1 MYNGNIST
9 ASNRADWQETITLAD
24 QDTGEAIDI
33 SLARIT
39 MTVRRLRRGQGYFTD
54 YFYGPALPVDALL
67 TGSTDTGEITVV
79 DAGTFQWLF
88 PFTRMACLCQG
99 EYQIGV
105 RISQGG
111 STMQLVIG
119 TVTVLEGIDNQ

>member
-9 ASNRADWQETITLAD
+9 ASNRADWQETIALAD
-24 QDTGEAIDI
+24 QDTGEPIDL

-39 MTVRRLRRGQGYFTD
+39 MTVRPLRRGQGYFTD
-54 YFYGPALPVDALL
+54 YFYGPALPVDAML

-79 DAGTFQWLF
+79 DTGIFQWLF
-88 PFTRMACLCQG
+88 PFTRMASLCQG

-105 RISQGG
+105 RISQDVRV
-111 STMQLVIG
+111 TQLIIG
-119 TVTVLEGIDNQ
+119 TVSIFEGIDNQ

>member
-9 ASNRADWQETITLAD
+9 ASNRADWQETIALAD
-24 QDTGEAIDI
+24 QDTGDPIDL
-33 SLARIT
+33 SVARIT

-54 YFYGPALPVDALL
+54 YYYGSPLPVDALL

-79 DAGTFQWLF
+79 DSGTFQWLF
-88 PFTRMACLCQG
+88 PFTRMAMLCQG

-105 RISQGG
+105 RISQDVR
-111 STMQLVIG
+111 TTQLIIG

>member
-1 MYNGNIST
+1 MYTGNIST
-9 ASNRADWQETITLAD
+9 TSNRADWQDTIALVD

-54 YFYGPALPVDALL
+54 YYYGSPLPVDALL

-79 DAGTFQWLF
+79 DTGTFQWLF
-88 PFTRMACLCQG
+88 PFTRMASLCQG

-105 RISQGG
+105 RISQSG
-111 STMQLVIG
+111 STMQLIIG

>member
-9 ASNRADWQETITLAD
+9 ASNRADWQETIALAD
-24 QDTGEAIDI
+24 QDTGDPIDL

-39 MTVRRLRRGQGYFTD
+39 MTVRPLRRSPGYFTD
-54 YFYGPALPVDALL
+54 YFYGPMLPVDASL

-88 PFTRMACLCQG
+88 PFTRMASLCQG

-105 RISQGG
+105 RISQDVRV
-111 STMQLVIG
+111 TQLVIG
-119 TVTVLEGIDNQ
+119 TVTVFEGIDNQ